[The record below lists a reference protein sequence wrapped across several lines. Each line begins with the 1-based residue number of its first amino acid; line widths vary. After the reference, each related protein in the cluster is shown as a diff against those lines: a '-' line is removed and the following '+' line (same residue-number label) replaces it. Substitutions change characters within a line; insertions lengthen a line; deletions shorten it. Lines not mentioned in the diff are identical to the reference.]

1 MTNSDGGKGL
11 DSISVSDSDPNP
23 AALKVGTIT
32 VDKPIVTT
40 CHTSAR
46 DAVPGDGT
54 DGALLFNRLVD
65 KWDLQP

>member
-1 MTNSDGGKGL
+1 MPSARAESTRNQTRAPRYGSPPL
-11 DSISVSDSDPNP
+11 
-23 AALKVGTIT
+23 AKVATIT

-40 CHTSAR
+40 WHTSAQ

-65 KWDLQP
+65 KLESQR